1 MIDFK
6 VDSTKCIRCSQCV
19 NDCPVNIIGMD
30 EGIPFIKE
38 GKEEECVKCQH
49 CLAICP
55 KEAVSI
61 LGKLPEN
68 SIKLNGNFP
77 KFSALEILVKGRRSV
92 RRYKDENV
100 DKDILSKLLSSALHA
115 PTGVNIME
123 TNFFVVDD
131 KDVMQ
136 SVRLAVYNGIAE
148 CVKKNSLPIGM
159 EFYKD
164 FIEEW
169 ETQGIDNIFRH
180 APHMLIATSD
190 ETKSHTPH
198 EDSII
203 ALSYFEL
210 LAASAGLGTVW
221 CGLARWAINTV
232 LDDMKKRLGIPDNH
246 SIGYVMMFG
255 KPAIKYFRTVQRD
268 TDNKIHRISLS

>member
-1 MIDFK
+1 
-6 VDSTKCIRCSQCV
+6 
-19 NDCPVNIIGMD
+19 
-30 EGIPFIKE
+30 
-38 GKEEECVKCQH
+38 
-49 CLAICP
+49 
-55 KEAVSI
+55 
-61 LGKLPEN
+61 
-68 SIKLNGNFP
+68 
-77 KFSALEILVKGRRSV
+77 
-92 RRYKDENV
+92 
-100 DKDILSKLLSSALHA
+100 
-115 PTGVNIME
+115 ME

-159 EFYKD
+159 EFYKN

-169 ETQGIDNIFRH
+169 ETQGVDNIFRH

-232 LDDMKKRLGIPDNH
+232 LDDMKKKLGIPDNH
-246 SIGYVMMFG
+246 LIGYVMMFG